1 MTQLSKD
8 KMVTRN
14 RSEVIQILDLAGK
27 EFKIT

>member
-14 RSEVIQILDLAGK
+14 RSEVIQILDLADK